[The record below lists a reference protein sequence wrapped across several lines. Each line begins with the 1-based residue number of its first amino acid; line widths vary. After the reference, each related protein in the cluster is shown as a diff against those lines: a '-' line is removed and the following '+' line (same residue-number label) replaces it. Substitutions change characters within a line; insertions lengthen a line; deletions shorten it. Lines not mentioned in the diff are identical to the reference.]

1 MTANKKEYLKSNYHY
16 LLIFVVIVL
25 ALINSVST
33 FVFKEKLNTY
43 NEQQGKLKIMDFHG
57 KRIVSELNGID
68 MNIRGYLLTGKDVF
82 LDGFIRTEKRH
93 MDAFKL
99 LEEFLEK
106 NSYTVKQLPS
116 HKKDVMAYY
125 EIEYEIVN
133 LYKSGD
139 SEAALEIVN
148 QDHGKGLWQSYMGFF
163 NEFNAILEEHNIKS
177 KATYENTLQ
186 TNIIFQIMLAALAIP
201 ILLHLIFKI
210 KSTEN
215 NSKTLFL
222 QLNKANK
229 EQIFDNGKI
238 PKKLD
243 AKTAIDSILLNLERA
258 NTYITNIAD
267 EKFDTEWKG
276 INHDNLELNE
286 SNLAGRLANMRDKLK
301 EHKEASKK
309 DLWISSGLSKLAE
322 LIRNKQHNT
331 QQLSDQIL
339 SFLVKYIEAQQ
350 GSLFLIDENKENYL
364 ELASCYAFDRK
375 KHITKSIAIGEGMLG
390 QTFLEEQTTYI
401 TDIPEN
407 YIKITSGLGDATPKS
422 LIMIPLIHNEVGTG
436 ILEFASFKEYKNY
449 EREFIEQAA
458 EIIAST
464 LVSIQNADRTNK
476 LLESAQTQAEE
487 LRAQEEEMRQNT
499 EELEATQ
506 EEMERQKEELEKT
519 VKQLQENKTQ

>member
-1 MTANKKEYLKSNYHY
+1 MTANKKEYLKGNYQY
-16 LLIFVVIVL
+16 LLIFVVIAL

-33 FVFKEKLNTY
+33 FVFKEKLKTY
-43 NEQQGKLKIMDFHG
+43 NEQQEKLKTMDFYG

-68 MNIRGYLLTGKDVF
+68 MNIRGYLLTGKGVF

-99 LEEFLEK
+99 LKDFLEQ
-106 NSYTVKQLPS
+106 NNYTVKHLAS
-116 HKKDVMAYY
+116 HKKDVIAYY
-125 EIEYEIVN
+125 AIEYKIVD
-133 LYKSGD
+133 LYKSGNN
-139 SEAALEIVN
+139 EAALEIVN

-163 NEFNAILEEHNIKS
+163 NEFNAILEEHHIKS
-177 KATYENTLQ
+177 KATYESILQ
-186 TNIIFQIMLAALAIP
+186 TNIIFQIMLAAVGIP
-201 ILLHLIFKI
+201 ILLHLLFRI
-210 KSTEN
+210 KNAE
-215 NSKTLFL
+215 SKNKNLFL

-229 EQIFDNGKI
+229 EQIFDDGKA

-243 AKTAIDSILLNLERA
+243 AKTAIDSILLNLKRA

-276 INHDNLELNE
+276 INQGNHKLNE

-309 DLWISSGLSKLAE
+309 DLWISSGLTKLAE
-322 LIRNKQHNT
+322 LIRNKQDNT

-339 SFLVKYIEAQQ
+339 SFLIKYLGAQQ
-350 GSLFLIDENKENYL
+350 GSLFLIDEHDKDSL
-364 ELASCYAFDRK
+364 QLASCYAFDRK
-375 KHITKSIAIGEGMLG
+375 KHVKKNIAIGEGMLG
-390 QTFLEEQTTYI
+390 QTFLEGQTTYI
-401 TDIPEN
+401 TDIPKD
-407 YIKITSGLGDATPKS
+407 YIKITSGLGDSTPKS

-436 ILEFASFKEYKNY
+436 ILEFASFQEYNNH

-458 EIIAST
+458 EIIAAT
-464 LVSIQNADRTNK
+464 LVSIQNADKTNK
-476 LLESAQTQAEE
+476 LLENAQQQAEE

-519 VKQLQENKTQ
+519 VKQLQETKA